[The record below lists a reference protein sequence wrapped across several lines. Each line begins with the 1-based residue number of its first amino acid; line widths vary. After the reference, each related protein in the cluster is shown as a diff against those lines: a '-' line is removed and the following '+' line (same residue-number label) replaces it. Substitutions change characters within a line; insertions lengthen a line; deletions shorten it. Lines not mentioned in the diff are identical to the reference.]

1 MSELEQDSTERNK
14 ELLERIK
21 WLMVLRLL
29 FATFL
34 LVATVVVQ
42 ARAYPSF
49 SNTSLA
55 SLYILTG
62 IIYFLTLCYAL
73 LLDRIKKYV
82 LFAYVQFVF
91 DVLFVTALI
100 YVTGG
105 IESIFSFMYILTI
118 INAAIMLY
126 RRGGLL
132 IASASSIGYGS
143 LLDLQYFG
151 IIHPYYTR
159 ASELMTYTIGYYFY
173 TLLMNI
179 AAFYLVAFLSS
190 YLAEEL
196 RRSSVKLKA
205 KQYDLDQLELLNR
218 NIVQSINTG
227 LITLNN
233 QLEISYI
240 NPAVEQISGF
250 GYRDLEG
257 IHIGDIFPKI
267 VPYLSISDRRGDNDD
282 MPQPQKGIDVDFDRR
297 DGTRLHLGFSQSILK
312 DPGDDEI
319 GLILILQDLTEFRQM
334 QEQVRR
340 MDRLAVAGEL
350 AAGIAH
356 EIKNPLASLSGSIQ
370 MLRDEVDFGPMQ
382 QRLMD
387 ITMREAERL
396 NALVNEFLLFSRPE
410 KAVDRSVEVN
420 QVIEDTLEMLKN
432 SPELSRPIRI
442 EKTLSKNLWVLIDS
456 QRLQQVIWNLVLN
469 AVQEMKNSGRLSV
482 ATAIRTKRGSGDAPR
497 DYARDRQEKLAEISI
512 SDTGPGILPENQGKV
527 FDPFFT
533 TKDQGTGLGLTI
545 VHRIVE
551 NYDGKI
557 FLDSDGRSGTTF
569 TLHFPLAEEDHQDR
583 PQSPAYSA

>member
-1 MSELEQDSTERNK
+1 MSELEQDAMGSK
-14 ELLERIK
+14 ELLRKIK
-21 WLMVLRLL
+21 WLMLLRLL

-34 LVATVVVQ
+34 LVATVVVH
-42 ARAYPSF
+42 ARAYPTF
-49 SNTSLA
+49 LNTSLP
-55 SLYILTG
+55 SLYLLTG
-62 IIYFLTLCYAL
+62 GIYFLTLCYAL
-73 LLDRIKKYV
+73 LLGRIRQYV
-82 LFAYVQFVF
+82 FFAYVQLLSDVF
-91 DVLFVTALI
+91 FVTALI

-132 IASASSIGYGS
+132 IASASSICYGS

-151 IIHPYYTR
+151 VIHPFYTR
-159 ASELMTYTIGYYFY
+159 AFELMTYSIGFYFY

-179 AAFYLVAFLSS
+179 AAFYVVAFLSS

-196 RRSSVKLKA
+196 RRSSDKLKA

-218 NIVQSINTG
+218 NIVQSMSSG

-233 QLEISYI
+233 QLEITYV
-240 NPAVEQISGF
+240 NPAAELISGF
-250 GYRDLEG
+250 RNEEVEG
-257 IHIGDIFPKI
+257 SQIGDIFPAI
-267 VPYLSISDRRGDNDD
+267 VSHLRLGDHGRGHEGVAYR
-282 MPQPQKGIDVDFDRR
+282 QEAIDIDFKRQ
-297 DGTRLHLGFSQSILK
+297 DGGRLNLGFSQSTLR
-312 DPGDDEI
+312 DPRGNEI
-319 GLILILQDLTEFRQM
+319 GLVLIFQDLTEFRQM
-334 QEQVRR
+334 QEQIRR

-370 MLRDEVDFGPMQ
+370 MLKDDLVFGPTE

-387 ITMREAERL
+387 ITMRETERI
-396 NALVNEFLLFSRPE
+396 NGLVNEFLLFSRPE
-410 KAVDRSVEVN
+410 KTVDQSVEVN
-420 QVIEDTLEMLKN
+420 EVISDTLEMLKN

-442 EKTLSKNLWVLIDS
+442 DKNFVENLCVYIDS

-469 AVQEMKNSGRLSV
+469 AVQEMKNSGRLSIV
-482 ATAIRTKRGSGDAPR
+482 TAIRTERGSGNS
-497 DYARDRQEKLAEISI
+497 QEKLAEISI
-512 SDTGPGILPENQGKV
+512 SDTGPGILLENQGKV

-533 TKDQGTGLGLTI
+533 TKEQGTGLGLTI

-551 NYDGKI
+551 NYGGKI
-557 FLDSDGRSGTTF
+557 YLESDGRSGTTF
-569 TLHFPLAEEDHQDR
+569 RLHFPLAQE
-583 PQSPAYSA
+583 SPKEVAQ

>member
-1 MSELEQDSTERNK
+1 MSELEQDSTERNE
-14 ELLERIK
+14 ELLGKIK

-73 LLDRIKKYV
+73 LLDRIKKYI
-82 LFAYVQFVF
+82 LFAYVQLVF

-312 DPGDDEI
+312 DPGGDEI

-410 KAVDRSVEVN
+410 RAVDRSVEVN
-420 QVIEDTLEMLKN
+420 EVIEDTLEMLKN

-442 EKTLSKNLWVLIDS
+442 EKTLSKNLWVHIDS

-469 AVQEMKNSGRLSV
+469 AVQEMKNSGRLSL
-482 ATAIRTKRGSGDAPR
+482 ATAIRTKRGSGDA
-497 DYARDRQEKLAEISI
+497 QEKLAEISI
-512 SDTGPGILPENQGKV
+512 SDTGSGILPENQGKV

-569 TLHFPLAEEDHQDR
+569 TLHFPLAEEDPQDI
-583 PQSPAYSA
+583 PQ

>member
-14 ELLERIK
+14 ELLGKIK

-42 ARAYPSF
+42 ARAYSSF

-62 IIYFLTLCYAL
+62 VIYFLTLCYAL
-73 LLDRIKKYV
+73 LLDRIKKYT
-82 LFAYVQFVF
+82 LFAYVQLVF

-196 RRSSVKLKA
+196 RRSGVKLKA

-227 LITLNN
+227 LMTLNN
-233 QLEISYI
+233 QLEISYV
-240 NPAVEQISGF
+240 NPAAEQISGF
-250 GYRDLEG
+250 GSRDLEG
-257 IHIGDIFPKI
+257 IHIADIFPKI
-267 VPYLSISDRRGDNDD
+267 APYLSISAQRGGNDD
-282 MPQPQKGIDVDFDRR
+282 MPQPQKGIDIDFDRR
-297 DGTRLHLGFSQSILK
+297 DGLRLHLGFSQSILK
-312 DPGDDEI
+312 DPGGDEI
-319 GLILILQDLTEFRQM
+319 GLILIFQDLTEFRQM
-334 QEQVRR
+334 QDQVRR

-420 QVIEDTLEMLKN
+420 EVIDDTLEMLKN

-442 EKTLSKNLWVLIDS
+442 EKTLSKNLWVHIDS

-482 ATAIRTKRGSGDAPR
+482 ATAIRTKRGSGDA
-497 DYARDRQEKLAEISI
+497 QEKLAEISI

-557 FLDSDGRSGTTF
+557 FLDSDGHSGTTF
-569 TLHFPLAEEDHQDR
+569 TLHFPLAEEDPQDR
-583 PQSPAYSA
+583 PQ

>member
-1 MSELEQDSTERNK
+1 MSAFGQDSTESK
-14 ELLERIK
+14 ELLSKIK
-21 WLMVLRLL
+21 WLMLLRLL

-42 ARAYPSF
+42 ARAYPTF
-49 SNTSLA
+49 FNTSLL

-62 IIYFLTLCYAL
+62 VIYFLTLCHAL
-73 LLDRIKKYV
+73 LLKRIRRYV
-82 LFAYVQFVF
+82 LFAYVQILF

-132 IASASSIGYGS
+132 IASASSICYGS
-143 LLDLQYFG
+143 LLDLQYFN
-151 IIHPYYTR
+151 IIHPFYTR
-159 ASELMTYTIGYYFY
+159 ATELMTYSIGYYFY

-179 AAFYLVAFLSS
+179 AAFYVVALLSS
-190 YLAEEL
+190 YLTEEL

-205 KQYDLDQLELLNR
+205 KQYDLDQLELLHR
-218 NIVQSINTG
+218 NIVQSMSTG
-227 LITLNN
+227 LITLDDRLN
-233 QLEISYI
+233 ITYV
-240 NPAVEQISGF
+240 NPAAEVICGA
-250 GYRDLEG
+250 GYDELEG
-257 IHIGDIFPKI
+257 SYIGDIFPNI
-267 VPYLSISDRRGDNDD
+267 VPHLSLGVGRYDNLDVAHR
-282 MPQPQKGIDVDFDRR
+282 QKGIDIDYERQ
-297 DGTRLHLGFSQSILK
+297 DGTKLHLGFSRSILK
-312 DPGDDEI
+312 GPGEDEM
-319 GLILILQDLTEFRQM
+319 GLILIFQDLTEFRQM

-370 MLRDEVDFGPMQ
+370 MLKDEVKLGPMQ

-387 ITMREAERL
+387 ITTREAERL

-410 KAVDRSVEVN
+410 KTVDQSVEVN
-420 QVIEDTLEMLKN
+420 EVIRDTLEMMKN

-442 EKTLSKNLWVLIDS
+442 EKNLTDNLWVHIDA

-469 AVQEMKNSGRLSV
+469 AVQEMTNSGCLTV
-482 ATAIRTKRGSGDAPR
+482 TTAVRPNQSGGEDK
-497 DYARDRQEKLAEISI
+497 QNLAEISI
-512 SDTGPGILPENQGKV
+512 ADTGHGILPENQGKV

-551 NYDGKI
+551 DYGGRI
-557 FLDSDGRSGTTF
+557 FLESDGRSGTIF
-569 TLHFPLAEEDHQDR
+569 TLHFPLAEE
-583 PQSPAYSA
+583 SPKE

>member
-1 MSELEQDSTERNK
+1 MSELEQDSTERNE
-14 ELLERIK
+14 ELLGRIK

-49 SNTSLA
+49 FNTSLA
-55 SLYILTG
+55 SLYSLTG
-62 IIYFLTLCYAL
+62 VIYFLTLCYAL
-73 LLDRIKKYV
+73 LLERIKRYI
-82 LFAYVQFVF
+82 LFAYVQLVF

-132 IASASSIGYGS
+132 IASVSSIGYGS

-151 IIHPYYTR
+151 IIHPYYAR

-196 RRSSVKLKA
+196 RRSGVKLKA

-227 LITLNN
+227 LMTLNN

-240 NPAVEQISGF
+240 NPAAEQISGF
-250 GYRDLEG
+250 SYRDLEG
-257 IHIGDIFPKI
+257 IHIGDIFPTI
-267 VPYLSISDRRGDNDD
+267 LPYLSISDERGGNDD
-282 MPQPQKGIDVDFDRR
+282 MPQPQKGIDLDFDRR
-297 DGTRLHLGFSQSILK
+297 DGIRLHLGFSQSILK
-312 DPGDDEI
+312 DPGGDEI
-319 GLILILQDLTEFRQM
+319 GLILIFQDLTEFRQM
-334 QEQVRR
+334 QDQVRR

-420 QVIEDTLEMLKN
+420 EVIDDTLEMLKN

-442 EKTLSKNLWVLIDS
+442 EKTLSKNLWVHIDS

-482 ATAIRTKRGSGDAPR
+482 ATAIRTKRGSGNA
-497 DYARDRQEKLAEISI
+497 QEKLAEISI

-557 FLDSDGRSGTTF
+557 FLDSDGHSGTTF
-569 TLHFPLAEEDHQDR
+569 TLQFSLAEEDPQDR
-583 PQSPAYSA
+583 PQ

>member
-1 MSELEQDSTERNK
+1 MSELEQDSTERNE
-14 ELLERIK
+14 ELLGRIK

-55 SLYILTG
+55 SLYLLTG
-62 IIYFLTLCYAL
+62 VIYFLTLCYAL
-73 LLDRIKKYV
+73 LLDRIKKYI
-82 LFAYVQFVF
+82 LFAYVQLVF

-267 VPYLSISDRRGDNDD
+267 VPYLSISDRGGDNDD

-312 DPGDDEI
+312 DPGGDEI
-319 GLILILQDLTEFRQM
+319 GLILIFQDLTEFRQM

-420 QVIEDTLEMLKN
+420 EVIEDTLEMLKN

-442 EKTLSKNLWVLIDS
+442 EKTLSKNLWVHIDS

-482 ATAIRTKRGSGDAPR
+482 ATAIRTKRGSGDA
-497 DYARDRQEKLAEISI
+497 QEKLAEISI

-569 TLHFPLAEEDHQDR
+569 TLHFPLAEEYPQDI
-583 PQSPAYSA
+583 PQ

>member
-1 MSELEQDSTERNK
+1 MSELEQDATESQD
-14 ELLERIK
+14 LLRKIK
-21 WLMVLRLL
+21 WLMLLRLL

-34 LVATVVVQ
+34 LVATVVVH
-42 ARAYPSF
+42 ARAYPTF
-49 SNTSLA
+49 LNTSLP

-62 IIYFLTLCYAL
+62 AIYFLTLCYAL
-73 LLDRIKKYV
+73 LLGRIRKYV
-82 LFAYVQFVF
+82 FFAYTQLLSDVF
-91 DVLFVTALI
+91 FVTLLI

-132 IASASSIGYGS
+132 VASASSICYGS

-151 IIHPYYTR
+151 IIHPFYTR
-159 ASELMTYTIGYYFY
+159 AHELMAYSIGFYFY

-179 AAFYLVAFLSS
+179 AAFYVVAFLSS

-196 RRSSVKLKA
+196 RRSGVKLKA
-205 KQYDLDQLELLNR
+205 KQYDLEQLELLNR
-218 NIVQSINTG
+218 NIVQSMSSG

-233 QLEISYI
+233 QLEITYV
-240 NPAVEQISGF
+240 NPAAELISG
-250 GYRDLEG
+250 YRNEELEG
-257 IHIGDIFPKI
+257 RQIGDIFPPI
-267 VPYLSISDRRGDNDD
+267 VSHLRLKDHHRDDGDVAHRQD
-282 MPQPQKGIDVDFDRR
+282 GIDIDFKRQ
-297 DGTRLHLGFSQSILK
+297 DGGRLNLGFSQSSLR
-312 DPGDDEI
+312 DPGGNEI
-319 GLILILQDLTEFRQM
+319 GLVLIFQDLTEFRQL
-334 QEQVRR
+334 QAQIRR

-370 MLRDEVDFGPMQ
+370 MLRDDLKFGPTE

-410 KAVDRSVEVN
+410 KTVDQSVEVN
-420 QVIEDTLEMLKN
+420 EVISDTLEMLQN
-432 SPELSRPIRI
+432 SPELSRPIQI
-442 EKTLSKNLWVLIDS
+442 DKDFAKNLWVYIDS

-469 AVQEMKNSGRLSV
+469 AVQEMKNSGRLSIV
-482 ATAIRTKRGSGDAPR
+482 TAIRTERGSGNS
-497 DYARDRQEKLAEISI
+497 QEQMAEISI
-512 SDTGPGILPENQGKV
+512 SDTGPGILLENQGKV

-533 TKDQGTGLGLTI
+533 TKEQGTGLGLTI

-551 NYDGKI
+551 NYGGKI
-557 FLDSDGRSGTTF
+557 YLESDGRSGTTF
-569 TLHFPLAEEDHQDR
+569 KLHFPLAQEGPKEVAQ
-583 PQSPAYSA
+583 

>member
-73 LLDRIKKYV
+73 LLDRIKKYI
-82 LFAYVQFVF
+82 LFAYVQLVF

-267 VPYLSISDRRGDNDD
+267 VPYLSISDRGGDNDD

-312 DPGDDEI
+312 DPGGDEI
-319 GLILILQDLTEFRQM
+319 GLILIFQDLTEFRHM

-420 QVIEDTLEMLKN
+420 EVIEDTLEMLKN

-442 EKTLSKNLWVLIDS
+442 EKTLSKNLWVHIDS

-469 AVQEMKNSGRLSV
+469 AVQEMKNSGRLSL
-482 ATAIRTKRGSGDAPR
+482 ATAIRKNRGSGDA
-497 DYARDRQEKLAEISI
+497 QEKLAEISI
-512 SDTGPGILPENQGKV
+512 SDTGSGILPENQGKV

-569 TLHFPLAEEDHQDR
+569 TLHFPLAEEDPQDI
-583 PQSPAYSA
+583 PQ

>member
-1 MSELEQDSTERNK
+1 MSELEQDSTERNE
-14 ELLERIK
+14 ELLGKIK

-62 IIYFLTLCYAL
+62 VIYFLTLCYAL

-82 LFAYVQFVF
+82 LFSYVQFVF

-250 GYRDLEG
+250 GYRDLEW

-267 VPYLSISDRRGDNDD
+267 VPYLSISDRGGDNDD

-312 DPGDDEI
+312 DPGGDEI

-410 KAVDRSVEVN
+410 RAVDRSVEVN
-420 QVIEDTLEMLKN
+420 EVIEDTLEMLKN

-442 EKTLSKNLWVLIDS
+442 EKTLSKNLWVHIDS

-469 AVQEMKNSGRLSV
+469 AVQEMKNSGCLSV

-569 TLHFPLAEEDHQDR
+569 TLHFPLAEEDPQDR
-583 PQSPAYSA
+583 PQ

>member
-73 LLDRIKKYV
+73 LLDRIKKYI
-82 LFAYVQFVF
+82 LFAYVQLVF

-267 VPYLSISDRRGDNDD
+267 VPYLSISDRGGDNDD

-312 DPGDDEI
+312 DPGGDEI
-319 GLILILQDLTEFRQM
+319 GLILIFQDLTEFRHM

-420 QVIEDTLEMLKN
+420 EVIEDTLEMLKN
-432 SPELSRPIRI
+432 SPELSRPISI
-442 EKTLSKNLWVLIDS
+442 EKTLSKNLWVHIDS

-469 AVQEMKNSGRLSV
+469 AVQEMKNSGRLSL
-482 ATAIRTKRGSGDAPR
+482 ATAIRKNRGSGDA
-497 DYARDRQEKLAEISI
+497 QEKLAEISI
-512 SDTGPGILPENQGKV
+512 SDTGSGILPENQGKV

-569 TLHFPLAEEDHQDR
+569 TLHFPLAEEDPQDI
-583 PQSPAYSA
+583 PQ

>member
-73 LLDRIKKYV
+73 LLDRIKKYI
-82 LFAYVQFVF
+82 LFAYVQLVF

-233 QLEISYI
+233 QFEISYI

-250 GYRDLEG
+250 GSRDLEG

-267 VPYLSISDRRGDNDD
+267 VPYLSISDRGGDNDD

-312 DPGDDEI
+312 DPGGDEI
-319 GLILILQDLTEFRQM
+319 GLILIFQDLTEFRQM

-420 QVIEDTLEMLKN
+420 EVIEDTLEMFKN

-442 EKTLSKNLWVLIDS
+442 EKTLSKNLWVHIDS
-456 QRLQQVIWNLVLN
+456 QRLQQVIWNLLLN
-469 AVQEMKNSGRLSV
+469 AVQEMKNSGCLSL
-482 ATAIRTKRGSGDAPR
+482 ATAIRTKRGSGDA
-497 DYARDRQEKLAEISI
+497 QEKLAEISI
-512 SDTGPGILPENQGKV
+512 SDTGSGILPENQGKV

-569 TLHFPLAEEDHQDR
+569 TLHFPLAEEDPQDI
-583 PQSPAYSA
+583 PQ

>member
-1 MSELEQDSTERNK
+1 MSELEQDSTEHNK
-14 ELLERIK
+14 ELLGRIK
-21 WLMVLRLL
+21 WLMLLRLL

-42 ARAYPSF
+42 ARAYPAF
-49 SNTSLA
+49 FNTSLA

-62 IIYFLTLCYAL
+62 VIYFLTLCYAL
-73 LLDRIKKYV
+73 LLDRIKRYV
-82 LFAYVQFVF
+82 LFAYVQLVF
-91 DVLFVTALI
+91 DVLFVTALL

-205 KQYDLDQLELLNR
+205 KQYDLDQLELLNL
-218 NIVQSINTG
+218 NIVQSINSG

-233 QLEISYI
+233 ELKITYVNPATELILGLSNEELEVSYI
-240 NPAVEQISGF
+240 GDVFPAIVPSLCLGDQG
-250 GYRDLEG
+250 GGNDVVAHRQEG
-257 IHIGDIFPKI
+257 IDIE
-267 VPYLSISDRRGDNDD
+267 
-282 MPQPQKGIDVDFDRR
+282 FDRR
-297 DGTRLHLGFSQSILK
+297 DGARLHLGFSQSVLR
-312 DPGDDEI
+312 DPGGDEI
-319 GLILILQDLTEFRQM
+319 GLILIFQDLTEFRQM

-420 QVIEDTLEMLKN
+420 EVIDDTLEMLKN

-442 EKTLSKNLWVLIDS
+442 EKTLSKNLWVHIDS

-482 ATAIRTKRGSGDAPR
+482 ATAIRTKRGSGNS
-497 DYARDRQEKLAEISI
+497 QEKLAEISI
-512 SDTGPGILPENQGKV
+512 SDTGSGILPENQGKV

-551 NYDGKI
+551 NYGGKI

-569 TLHFPLAEEDHQDR
+569 TLHFPLAEGDPQDR
-583 PQSPAYSA
+583 PQ

>member
-1 MSELEQDSTERNK
+1 MSELGQDSTESK
-14 ELLERIK
+14 ELLSKIK
-21 WLMVLRLL
+21 WLMLLRLV

-42 ARAYPSF
+42 ARAYPTF
-49 SNTSLA
+49 FNTSLL
-55 SLYILTG
+55 SLYVLTG
-62 IIYFLTLCYAL
+62 VIYFLTLCYAL
-73 LLDRIKKYV
+73 LLKRIRRHI
-82 LFAYVQFVF
+82 LFAYVQIVL

-118 INAAIMLY
+118 INAAIILY

-132 IASASSIGYGS
+132 IASASSICYGS
-143 LLDLQYFG
+143 LLDLQYFSV
-151 IIHPYYTR
+151 IHPFYTR
-159 ASELMTYTIGYYFY
+159 ATSLMTYSIGYYFY

-179 AAFYLVAFLSS
+179 AAFYVVALLSS

-205 KQYDLDQLELLNR
+205 KQYDLDQLELLHR
-218 NIVQSINTG
+218 NIIQSISTG
-227 LITLNN
+227 LITLNER
-233 QLEISYI
+233 LKITYV
-240 NPAVEQISGF
+240 NPAAEVICGSGS
-250 GYRDLEG
+250 DTLEG
-257 IHIGDIFPKI
+257 RYIGDIFPHI
-267 VPYLSISDRRGDNDD
+267 IPYLSLNVAGNGKLDG
-282 MPQPQKGIDVDFDRR
+282 PHKQKGIDVDYERQ
-297 DGTRLHLGFSQSILK
+297 DGAKLHLGFSQSILRE
-312 DPGDDEI
+312 PGGDEM
-319 GLILILQDLTEFRQM
+319 GLILIFQDLTEFRHM
-334 QEQVRR
+334 QERVRR

-370 MLRDEVDFGPMQ
+370 MLRDEVEFGPMQ

-410 KAVDRSVEVN
+410 KAVDRSVEVSE
-420 QVIEDTLEMLKN
+420 VIKDTLEMLKN

-442 EKTLSKNLWVLIDS
+442 EKKLSDHVWVHIDA

-469 AVQEMKNSGRLSV
+469 AVQEMTNSGRLTI
-482 ATAIRTKRGSGDAPR
+482 ATTVRTNRSGAGV
-497 DYARDRQEKLAEISI
+497 QQKVAEISI
-512 SDTGPGILPENQGKV
+512 ADTGPGIPPENQGKV

-533 TKDQGTGLGLTI
+533 TKDHGTGLGLTI

-551 NYDGKI
+551 DYGGEI
-557 FLDSDGRSGTTF
+557 FLESDGRSGTTF
-569 TLHFPLAEEDHQDR
+569 KLHFPLGAANSAE
-583 PQSPAYSA
+583 

>member
-1 MSELEQDSTERNK
+1 MSAFRQESTESK
-14 ELLERIK
+14 ELLSKIK
-21 WLMVLRLL
+21 WLMLLRLL

-49 SNTSLA
+49 FNTSLL

-73 LLDRIKKYV
+73 FLNRIKRRA
-82 LFAYVQFVF
+82 LFAYVQLVF

-132 IASASSIGYGS
+132 IASVSSICYGS
-143 LLDLQYFG
+143 LLDLQYFN
-151 IIHPYYTR
+151 ILHPFYTR
-159 ASELMTYTIGYYFY
+159 ATELATYSIGYFFY

-179 AAFYLVAFLSS
+179 AAFYVVALLSS

-205 KQYDLDQLELLNR
+205 KQYDLDQLELLHR
-218 NIVQSINTG
+218 NIVQSMSTG
-227 LITLNN
+227 LITLNDR
-233 QLEISYI
+233 LKITYV
-240 NPAVEQISGF
+240 NPAAELICGSGS
-250 GYRDLEG
+250 GALEG
-257 IHIGDIFPKI
+257 SYIGDIFPKI
-267 VPYLSISDRRGDNDD
+267 VPHLSLSVGGDGNIDSAHRQRR
-282 MPQPQKGIDVDFDRR
+282 IDVDFERQ
-297 DGTRLHLGFSQSILK
+297 DGTKLHLGFAHSVLR
-312 DPGDDEI
+312 DPGGDEM
-319 GLILILQDLTEFRQM
+319 GLILIFQDLTEFRQM

-370 MLRDEVDFGPMQ
+370 MLRDEVEFGPMQ

-410 KAVDRSVEVN
+410 KAVDQSVDVNEVIKN
-420 QVIEDTLEMLKN
+420 TLEMMKN

-442 EKTLSKNLWVLIDS
+442 EKNLTDNLWVYIDA

-469 AVQEMKNSGRLSV
+469 AVQGMKNSGRLTIT
-482 ATAIRTKRGSGDAPR
+482 TAIRTNQSGADNKH
-497 DYARDRQEKLAEISI
+497 ELAEISI
-512 SDTGPGILPENQGKV
+512 ADTGPGILPENQGKV

-551 NYDGKI
+551 DYGGEI
-557 FLDSDGRSGTTF
+557 FLESDGRSGTTF
-569 TLHFPLAEEDHQDR
+569 TLHLPLAEE
-583 PQSPAYSA
+583 SPKE

>member
-1 MSELEQDSTERNK
+1 MSELGQDSTESK
-14 ELLERIK
+14 ELLGKIK
-21 WLMVLRLL
+21 WLMLLRLL

-42 ARAYPSF
+42 ARAYPTFFNS
-49 SNTSLA
+49 SLL

-62 IIYFLTLCYAL
+62 VIYFLTLCYAL
-73 LLDRIKKYV
+73 LLNRIRRHT
-82 LFAYVQFVF
+82 LFAYVQILF

-118 INAAIMLY
+118 INASIMLY

-132 IASASSIGYGS
+132 IASASSICYGS
-143 LLDLQYFG
+143 LLDLQYFSV
-151 IIHPYYTR
+151 IHPFYTR
-159 ASELMTYTIGYYFY
+159 VTGLMTYTIGYYFY

-179 AAFYLVAFLSS
+179 AAFYVVALLSS
-190 YLAEEL
+190 YLTEEL

-205 KQYDLDQLELLNR
+205 KQYDLDQLELLHR
-218 NIVQSINTG
+218 NIVQSMSTG

-233 QLEISYI
+233 RLEITYS
-240 NPAVEQISGF
+240 NPAAEVISGL
-250 GYRDLEG
+250 GYNELEG
-257 IHIGDIFPKI
+257 SYIGDIFPKI
-267 VPYLSISDRRGDNDD
+267 IQHLTLSAESGGKVEMAHR
-282 MPQPQKGIDVDFDRR
+282 QKGLDIDFERQ
-297 DGTRLHLGFSQSILK
+297 DGAKLHLGFSQSILR
-312 DPGDDEI
+312 DPGGDEM
-319 GLILILQDLTEFRQM
+319 GLILIFQDLTEFRQM

-370 MLRDEVDFGPMQ
+370 MLRDEVDFGPMR

-410 KAVDRSVEVN
+410 KAVDQSVEVN
-420 QVIEDTLEMLKN
+420 EVIKDTLEMLKN

-442 EKTLSKNLWVLIDS
+442 EKNLTDNLWVHIDA

-469 AVQEMKNSGRLSV
+469 AVQEMTNSGRLTI
-482 ATAIRTKRGSGDAPR
+482 ATAVRTNRIGAEIER
-497 DYARDRQEKLAEISI
+497 KLAEISI
-512 SDTGPGILPENQGKV
+512 ADTGPGILPENQGKV

-551 NYDGKI
+551 DYDGEI
-557 FLDSDGRSGTTF
+557 FLESDGRNGTIF
-569 TLHFPLAEEDHQDR
+569 TLRFPLAEENPKQ
-583 PQSPAYSA
+583 

>member
-73 LLDRIKKYV
+73 LLDRIKKYI
-82 LFAYVQFVF
+82 LFAYVQLVF

-159 ASELMTYTIGYYFY
+159 ASELMTTYTIGYYFY

-250 GYRDLEG
+250 GSGDLEG

-267 VPYLSISDRRGDNDD
+267 VPYLSISDRGGDNDD

-297 DGTRLHLGFSQSILK
+297 DGTRLHLGFSQSVLK

-420 QVIEDTLEMLKN
+420 EVIEDTLEMLKN

-442 EKTLSKNLWVLIDS
+442 EKTLSKNLWVHIDS

-469 AVQEMKNSGRLSV
+469 AVQEMKNSGRLSL
-482 ATAIRTKRGSGDAPR
+482 ATAIRTKRGSGDA
-497 DYARDRQEKLAEISI
+497 QEKLAEISI

-569 TLHFPLAEEDHQDR
+569 TLHFPLAEEDPQDI
-583 PQSPAYSA
+583 PQ

>member
-1 MSELEQDSTERNK
+1 MSELEQDSTESNQ
-14 ELLERIK
+14 ELLGRIK

-42 ARAYPSF
+42 ARDYPSF

-62 IIYFLTLCYAL
+62 VIYFLTLCYAL
-73 LLDRIKKYV
+73 LLDRIKKYI
-82 LFAYVQFVF
+82 LFAYVQLVF

-151 IIHPYYTR
+151 IINPYYTR
-159 ASELMTYTIGYYFY
+159 ASELMTYTIGYFFY

-267 VPYLSISDRRGDNDD
+267 VPNLSISDKRGGNDD

-312 DPGDDEI
+312 DPGGDEI
-319 GLILILQDLTEFRQM
+319 GLILICQDLTEFRQM

-410 KAVDRSVEVN
+410 RAVDRSVAVN
-420 QVIEDTLEMLKN
+420 EVIEDTLEMLKN
-432 SPELSRPIRI
+432 SPELTRPIRI
-442 EKTLSKNLWVLIDS
+442 EKTLSKNLWVHIDS

-482 ATAIRTKRGSGDAPR
+482 ATAIRTKRGSGDA
-497 DYARDRQEKLAEISI
+497 QEKLAEISI

-569 TLHFPLAEEDHQDR
+569 TLHFPLAEEDPQDR
-583 PQSPAYSA
+583 PQ

>member
-1 MSELEQDSTERNK
+1 
-14 ELLERIK
+14 
-21 WLMVLRLL
+21 
-29 FATFL
+29 
-34 LVATVVVQ
+34 
-42 ARAYPSF
+42 
-49 SNTSLA
+49 
-55 SLYILTG
+55 
-62 IIYFLTLCYAL
+62 
-73 LLDRIKKYV
+73 
-82 LFAYVQFVF
+82 
-91 DVLFVTALI
+91 
-100 YVTGG
+100 
-105 IESIFSFMYILTI
+105 MYILTI

-196 RRSSVKLKA
+196 RRSGVKLQA

-240 NPAVEQISGF
+240 NPAAEQISGF
-250 GYRDLEG
+250 GYGDLEG
-257 IHIGDIFPKI
+257 IHISDIFPTI
-267 VPYLSISDRRGDNDD
+267 VPYLSISDKKGGHDG
-282 MPQPQKGIDVDFDRR
+282 MQQPQKAIDVDFDRR
-297 DGTRLHLGFSQSILK
+297 DGIRLQLGFSQSILK
-312 DPGDDEI
+312 DPGGDEI
-319 GLILILQDLTEFRQM
+319 GLILIFQDLTEFRQM
-334 QEQVRR
+334 QDQVRR
-340 MDRLAVAGEL
+340 MDRLAVVGEL

-420 QVIEDTLEMLKN
+420 EVIDDTLEMLKN

-442 EKTLSKNLWVLIDS
+442 EKTLSRNLWVHIDS

-482 ATAIRTKRGSGDAPR
+482 ATTIRAKRGSGDA
-497 DYARDRQEKLAEISI
+497 QEKLAEISI

-527 FDPFFT
+527 FDPFYT

-557 FLDSDGRSGTTF
+557 FLDSDGHSGTTF
-569 TLHFPLAEEDHQDR
+569 TLHFPLAEEDPQDG
-583 PQSPAYSA
+583 PQ

>member
-1 MSELEQDSTERNK
+1 MSELGQDSIESK
-14 ELLERIK
+14 ELLRKIK
-21 WLMVLRLL
+21 WLMLLRLL

-42 ARAYPSF
+42 ARAQPILL
-49 SNTSLA
+49 NTSLPA
-55 SLYILTG
+55 LYLLTG
-62 IIYFLTLCYAL
+62 AIYFLTLCYAL
-73 LLDRIKKYV
+73 LLDRIKKYT
-82 LFAYVQFVF
+82 LFAYVQIVF

-118 INAAIMLY
+118 INGAIMLY

-132 IASASSIGYGS
+132 IASASSICYGS
-143 LLDLQYFG
+143 LLDLQYYG
-151 IIHPYYTR
+151 IIQPYYTR
-159 ASELMTYTIGYYFY
+159 AAGIMTYSIGYYFY
-173 TLLMNI
+173 TVLMNI
-179 AAFYLVAFLSS
+179 AAFYVVALLSS

-196 RRSSVKLKA
+196 RRSGVKLQA
-205 KQYDLDQLELLNR
+205 KQYDLDQLELLHR
-218 NIVQSINTG
+218 NIVQSISTG
-227 LITLNN
+227 LITLNDRLKITYVN
-233 QLEISYI
+233 PAAEAICGSSYDEMEGSYI
-240 NPAVEQISGF
+240 
-250 GYRDLEG
+250 
-257 IHIGDIFPKI
+257 GDVFPRI
-267 VPYLSISDRRGDNDD
+267 VPYLSISAGSGGNIH
-282 MPQPQKGIDVDFDRR
+282 QAQKQKGIDIDFERQ
-297 DGTRLHLGFSQSILK
+297 DGTKLHLGFSQSILR
-312 DPGDDEI
+312 DPGKDEM
-319 GLILILQDLTEFRQM
+319 GLILIFQDLTEFRQM

-370 MLRDEVDFGPMQ
+370 MLRDEVEFGPMQ

-410 KAVDRSVEVN
+410 KTVDQSVEVN
-420 QVIEDTLEMLKN
+420 KDINDTLEMLKN
-432 SPELSRPIRI
+432 SPELSRPIRV
-442 EKTLSKNLWVLIDS
+442 EKDLTDNLWVHIDS

-469 AVQEMKNSGRLSV
+469 AVQEMSNSGRLFI
-482 ATAIRTKRGSGDAPR
+482 ATAIRTNQRLGNSR
-497 DYARDRQEKLAEISI
+497 EELAEISI

-533 TKDQGTGLGLTI
+533 TKEQGTGLGLTI

-551 NYDGKI
+551 DYGGKI
-557 FLDSDGRSGTTF
+557 LLDSDGRSGTTF
-569 TLHFPLAEEDHQDR
+569 TLHFPLAEEGPKD
-583 PQSPAYSA
+583 

>member
-73 LLDRIKKYV
+73 LLDRIKKYIF
-82 LFAYVQFVF
+82 FAYVQLVF

-196 RRSSVKLKA
+196 RRSGVKLKA

-267 VPYLSISDRRGDNDD
+267 VPYLSISDRGGDNDD

-312 DPGDDEI
+312 DPGGDEI
-319 GLILILQDLTEFRQM
+319 GLILIFQDLTEFRQM

-410 KAVDRSVEVN
+410 RAVDRSVEVN
-420 QVIEDTLEMLKN
+420 EVIEDTLEMLKN
-432 SPELSRPIRI
+432 SPELSRPISI
-442 EKTLSKNLWVLIDS
+442 EKTLSKNLWVHIDS

-469 AVQEMKNSGRLSV
+469 AVQEMKNSGRLSL
-482 ATAIRTKRGSGDAPR
+482 ATAIRTKRGSGDA
-497 DYARDRQEKLAEISI
+497 QEKLAEISI

-569 TLHFPLAEEDHQDR
+569 TLHFPLAEEDPQDI
-583 PQSPAYSA
+583 PQ

>member
-1 MSELEQDSTERNK
+1 MSELEQDSTERNQ
-14 ELLERIK
+14 ELLGKIK

-62 IIYFLTLCYAL
+62 VIYFLTLCYAL
-73 LLDRIKKYV
+73 LLDRIKKYI
-82 LFAYVQFVF
+82 LFAYVQLVF

-267 VPYLSISDRRGDNDD
+267 VPYLSISDRGGDNDD
-282 MPQPQKGIDVDFDRR
+282 LPQPQKGIDVDFDRR

-312 DPGDDEI
+312 DPGGDEI
-319 GLILILQDLTEFRQM
+319 GLILICQDLTEFRQM

-410 KAVDRSVEVN
+410 RAVDRSVAVN
-420 QVIEDTLEMLKN
+420 EVIEDTLEMLKN

-442 EKTLSKNLWVLIDS
+442 EKTLSKNLWVHIDS

-482 ATAIRTKRGSGDAPR
+482 ATAIRTKRGSGDASR

-569 TLHFPLAEEDHQDR
+569 TLHFPLAEEDPQDR
-583 PQSPAYSA
+583 PQ

>member
-1 MSELEQDSTERNK
+1 MSELEQDSTERNE
-14 ELLERIK
+14 ELLGKIK

-62 IIYFLTLCYAL
+62 VIYFLTLCYAL

-82 LFAYVQFVF
+82 LFSYVQFVF

-297 DGTRLHLGFSQSILK
+297 DGSRLHLGFSQSILK
-312 DPGDDEI
+312 DPGGDEI

-420 QVIEDTLEMLKN
+420 EVIEDTLEMLKN

-469 AVQEMKNSGRLSV
+469 AVQEMKNSGCLSV
-482 ATAIRTKRGSGDAPR
+482 ATAIRTQRGSGDAPR

-569 TLHFPLAEEDHQDR
+569 TLHFPLAEEDPQDR
-583 PQSPAYSA
+583 PQ

>member
-1 MSELEQDSTERNK
+1 
-14 ELLERIK
+14 
-21 WLMVLRLL
+21 
-29 FATFL
+29 
-34 LVATVVVQ
+34 
-42 ARAYPSF
+42 
-49 SNTSLA
+49 
-55 SLYILTG
+55 
-62 IIYFLTLCYAL
+62 
-73 LLDRIKKYV
+73 
-82 LFAYVQFVF
+82 
-91 DVLFVTALI
+91 
-100 YVTGG
+100 
-105 IESIFSFMYILTI
+105 
-118 INAAIMLY
+118 
-126 RRGGLL
+126 
-132 IASASSIGYGS
+132 
-143 LLDLQYFG
+143 LDLQYFG

-227 LITLNN
+227 LITLNK

-312 DPGDDEI
+312 NPGGDEI

-420 QVIEDTLEMLKN
+420 EVIEDTLEMLKN

-442 EKTLSKNLWVLIDS
+442 EKTLSKNLWVLIDP

-569 TLHFPLAEEDHQDR
+569 TLHFPLAEEDRQDR
-583 PQSPAYSA
+583 PQ

>member
-73 LLDRIKKYV
+73 LLDRIKKYI
-82 LFAYVQFVF
+82 LFAYVQLVF

-267 VPYLSISDRRGDNDD
+267 VPYLSISDRGGDNDD

-312 DPGDDEI
+312 DPGGDEI
-319 GLILILQDLTEFRQM
+319 GLILIFQDLTEFRQM

-420 QVIEDTLEMLKN
+420 EVIEDTLEMLKN

-442 EKTLSKNLWVLIDS
+442 EKTLSKNLWVHIDS

-469 AVQEMKNSGRLSV
+469 AVQEMKNSGCLSL
-482 ATAIRTKRGSGDAPR
+482 ATAIRTKRGSGDA
-497 DYARDRQEKLAEISI
+497 QEKLAEISI
-512 SDTGPGILPENQGKV
+512 SDTGSGILPENQGKV

-569 TLHFPLAEEDHQDR
+569 TLHFPLAEEDPQDI
-583 PQSPAYSA
+583 PQ

>member
-73 LLDRIKKYV
+73 LLDRIKKYIF
-82 LFAYVQFVF
+82 FAYVQLVF

-267 VPYLSISDRRGDNDD
+267 VPYLSISDRGGDNDD

-420 QVIEDTLEMLKN
+420 EVIEDTLEMLKN
-432 SPELSRPIRI
+432 SPELSRSIRI
-442 EKTLSKNLWVLIDS
+442 EKTLSKNLWVHIDS

-469 AVQEMKNSGRLSV
+469 AVQEMKNSGRLSL
-482 ATAIRTKRGSGDAPR
+482 ATAIRTKRGSGDA
-497 DYARDRQEKLAEISI
+497 QEKLAEISI
-512 SDTGPGILPENQGKV
+512 SDTGSGILPENQGKV

-569 TLHFPLAEEDHQDR
+569 TLHFPLAGEDPQDR
-583 PQSPAYSA
+583 PQ

>member
-1 MSELEQDSTERNK
+1 MSELGQDSTESK
-14 ELLERIK
+14 ELLSKIK
-21 WLMVLRLL
+21 WLMLLRLV

-42 ARAYPSF
+42 ARAYPTF
-49 SNTSLA
+49 FNTSLL

-62 IIYFLTLCYAL
+62 VIYFLTLCYAL
-73 LLDRIKKYV
+73 LLKRIRRHI
-82 LFAYVQFVF
+82 LFAYVQIVL

-118 INAAIMLY
+118 INAAIILY

-132 IASASSIGYGS
+132 IASASSICYGS
-143 LLDLQYFG
+143 LLDLQYFNF
-151 IIHPYYTR
+151 IHPFYTR
-159 ASELMTYTIGYYFY
+159 ATGLMTYSIGYYFY

-179 AAFYLVAFLSS
+179 AAFYVVALLSS

-205 KQYDLDQLELLNR
+205 KQYDLDQLELLHR
-218 NIVQSINTG
+218 NIIQSISTG
-227 LITLNN
+227 LITLNDR
-233 QLEISYI
+233 LKITYV
-240 NPAVEQISGF
+240 NPAAEVICGSGS
-250 GYRDLEG
+250 DALEG
-257 IHIGDIFPKI
+257 RYIGDIFPQI
-267 VPYLSISDRRGDNDD
+267 VPYLSLSVTGNGNLDGTHK
-282 MPQPQKGIDVDFDRR
+282 QKGIDVDFERQ
-297 DGTRLHLGFSQSILK
+297 DGAKLHLGFSQSILRE
-312 DPGDDEI
+312 PGGDEM
-319 GLILILQDLTEFRQM
+319 GLVLIFQDLTEFRHM

-370 MLRDEVDFGPMQ
+370 MLRDEVEFGPMQ

-420 QVIEDTLEMLKN
+420 EVIKDTLEMLKN

-442 EKTLSKNLWVLIDS
+442 EKKLSNNVWVHIDA

-469 AVQEMKNSGRLSV
+469 ALQEMTNSGRLTI
-482 ATAIRTKRGSGDAPR
+482 ATAVRTNRSGGEAQR
-497 DYARDRQEKLAEISI
+497 KLAEISI
-512 SDTGPGILPENQGKV
+512 ADTGPGILPENQGKV

-551 NYDGKI
+551 DYGGEI
-557 FLDSDGRSGTTF
+557 FLESDGRSGTTF
-569 TLHFPLAEEDHQDR
+569 KLHFPLAEEESR
-583 PQSPAYSA
+583 E

>member
-1 MSELEQDSTERNK
+1 MSELEQDSTERNE
-14 ELLERIK
+14 ELLGKIK

-62 IIYFLTLCYAL
+62 VIYFLTLCYAL
-73 LLDRIKKYV
+73 LLDRIKKYI
-82 LFAYVQFVF
+82 LFAYVQLVF

-151 IIHPYYTR
+151 IIHPYYIR

-196 RRSSVKLKA
+196 RRSGVKLKA

-240 NPAVEQISGF
+240 NPAAEQISGF
-250 GYRDLEG
+250 GYGDLEG
-257 IHIGDIFPKI
+257 IYIGDIFPKI
-267 VPYLSISDRRGDNDD
+267 VPYLSISDRRGGNDD

-297 DGTRLHLGFSQSILK
+297 DGARLHLGFSQSILK
-312 DPGDDEI
+312 DPGGDEI
-319 GLILILQDLTEFRQM
+319 GLILIFQDLTEFRQM

-370 MLRDEVDFGPMQ
+370 MLRDELDFGPIQ

-396 NALVNEFLLFSRPE
+396 NALVNEFLLFARPE
-410 KAVDRSVEVN
+410 RAVDRSVEVN
-420 QVIEDTLEMLKN
+420 EVIEDTLEMLKN

-442 EKTLSKNLWVLIDS
+442 EKTLSKNLWVHIDS

-482 ATAIRTKRGSGDAPR
+482 ATAIRSKRGSGDA
-497 DYARDRQEKLAEISI
+497 QEKLAEISI

-569 TLHFPLAEEDHQDR
+569 TLHFPLAEEDPQDR
-583 PQSPAYSA
+583 PQ